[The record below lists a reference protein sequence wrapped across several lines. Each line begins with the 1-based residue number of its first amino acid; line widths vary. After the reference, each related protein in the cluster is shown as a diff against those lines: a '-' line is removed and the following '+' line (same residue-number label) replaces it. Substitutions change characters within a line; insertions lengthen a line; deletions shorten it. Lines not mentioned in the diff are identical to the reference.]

1 MPNIFNVLFR
11 PKNRSPD
18 PLLRESDILSTSA
31 LSRSKFPLR
40 STANRSRASSLR
52 SAPPS
57 AVRLSTPLRRP
68 PLDAIDGTHA
78 ISPVP
83 PLTAPLPAS
92 LSSLSASSSTSSD
105 VEEVQTLMAAGVQQ
119 LAAALSSWQRAISLV
134 ERQLARRP
142 ADPRLRAPNAQLT
155 QLRAQLGDLL
165 ERANQFQVCFAMIPF

>member
-1 MPNIFNVLFR
+1 MYVVFR
-11 PKNRSPD
+11 PKFRSPD
-18 PLLRESDILSTSA
+18 PLLRESDILSTSV
-31 LSRSKFPLR
+31 LSRSEFPLR
-40 STANRSRASSLR
+40 STSNRSLASSLR

-57 AVRLSTPLRRP
+57 AVHPSTHLRRP

-78 ISPVP
+78 LSPVP
-83 PLTAPLPAS
+83 PLAAPSPAS

-119 LAAALSSWQRAISLV
+119 LAAALSSWQRALFLV

-165 ERANQFQVCFAMIPF
+165 ERANLFQVCFAMISF